1 VVETHPESLIDLRVH
16 APFPALLAFA
26 ESFDYEKMD
35 SMEHGHIP
43 AVIILVKALE
53 AWKST
58 VRDFLS
64 STLACSFAYQEQRY
78 SMTARDRSL
87 QLNDR
92 HSLKLSLLVRERP
105 MKKISM
111 KLLRF
116 SEERE
121 LGLE

>member
-64 STLACSFAYQEQRY
+64 STLACSFAYQE
-78 SMTARDRSL
+78 
-87 QLNDR
+87 
-92 HSLKLSLLVRERP
+92 
-105 MKKISM
+105 
-111 KLLRF
+111 
-116 SEERE
+116 
-121 LGLE
+121 